1 MKTKILVLVL
11 ALVPVFAFAT
21 TDADKKVVTSKAYV
35 EHELSQKQGLLGGGA
50 AGTVLT
56 NSGEAGTVNSKGV
69 YHTGTS
75 YSNQTGSLVEAQT
88 ANTAIQNGLN
98 QHVTC
103 EEGTNASD
111 CTLWRINTLNGVYLP
126 Q

>member
-1 MKTKILVLVL
+1 MKVKYLLFVL
-11 ALVPVFAFAT
+11 ALVPMGVFAT
-21 TDADKKVVTSKAYV
+21 EGDNRIVTSQAYV
-35 EHELSQKQGLLGGGA
+35 EHELSQKQGLLGGGT
-50 AGTVLT
+50 AGTVLV

-69 YHTGTS
+69 YHTGTA

-103 EEGTNASD
+103 EQGTNASD
-111 CTLWRINTLNGVYLP
+111 CTLWRINTLNGTYLP